1 MKKNSLKKIK
11 FSNALSHHC
20 TDAWVTRP
28 ERPKGREGSYQ
39 AGPKGRSL
47 EVGAQRAPRLLVLH
61 IYATHFSHHQ
71 LSDRRVFV

>member
-1 MKKNSLKKIK
+1 MKKIK
-11 FSNALSHHC
+11 KKNEEKIRKNLKKNNFSNALSHHC

-47 EVGAQRAPRLLVLH
+47 EVGAQRAPRLLV
-61 IYATHFSHHQ
+61 IVYFNIS
-71 LSDRRVFV
+71 